1 LILISCLIISELQ
14 TNLLY
19 FLSIIT
25 GHERLNEYIS
35 HYETLNY
42 DHEHIRASHNRARRS
57 VTKDHYVHLKFASHG
72 RDFHLRLK
80 RDLNTFSNKLDVS
93 IPIIFFK

>member
-1 LILISCLIISELQ
+1 
-14 TNLLY
+14 LY

-93 IPIIFFK
+93 IIIIFLNKKTF